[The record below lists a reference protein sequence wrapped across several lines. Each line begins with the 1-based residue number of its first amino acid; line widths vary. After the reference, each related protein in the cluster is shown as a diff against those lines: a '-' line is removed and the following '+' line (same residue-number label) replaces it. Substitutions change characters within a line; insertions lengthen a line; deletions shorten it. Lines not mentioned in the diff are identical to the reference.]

1 MAERP
6 ARRSALAAVLHA
18 GDFGT
23 VPASGPGIRLS
34 ERRGLAMVQLAADDA
49 AYAGAAARIESTL
62 GLALPRQPN
71 RAVTAGA
78 CAALWTGPGRV
89 LLVAA
94 ETERLE
100 EAFQQALFGVDV
112 AVTVLSHARSVI
124 RLSGPRVR
132 DLLAKG
138 CGLDFHAR
146 AFAPG
151 SAVQSSYAQI
161 NVLLVALDDVP
172 SVDLYVARGFA
183 VSLWQHLLEGA
194 LEYGC
199 RVEG

>member
-23 VPASGPGIRLS
+23 VPASGPGILLA
-34 ERRGLAMVQLAADDA
+34 ECRGLAMVQLAADAA
-49 AYAGAAARIESTL
+49 AYAAAAARIEALL
-62 GLALPRQPN
+62 GLALPHQPN
-71 RAVTAGA
+71 RAVKAGA
-78 CAALWTGPGRV
+78 YAALWTGPGRV

-94 ETERLE
+94 ETLHLAEALRQARL
-100 EAFQQALFGVDV
+100 GVDV
-112 AVTVLSHARSVI
+112 AVTDLSHAKSVI

-161 NVLLVALDDVP
+161 NVLLVALEDAP

-183 VSLWQHLLEGA
+183 VSLWEHLLEGA

>member
-23 VPASGPGIRLS
+23 VPASGPGILLS

-49 AYAGAAARIESTL
+49 AYAGAAARIQTTL
-62 GLALPRQPN
+62 GLELPRQPN
-71 RAVTAGA
+71 RAVVAGA
-78 CAALWTGPGRV
+78 RTALWTGPGRV

-94 ETERLE
+94 EAERLE
-100 EAFQQALFGVDV
+100 EALQQALLGVDV
-112 AVTVLSHARSVI
+112 AVTPLSHARSVI

-161 NVLLVALDDVP
+161 NVLLVALDEAP

-183 VSLWQHLLEGA
+183 VALWEHLLDGA